1 VKNLP
6 ERQIR
11 LVVEYD
17 GSAFNGWQAG
27 PRAPGGGEGRSVQ
40 EALEAAVEAVT
51 GERATVV
58 GAGRTD
64 AGVSALGQVACFL
77 TKSAIPADRFAPALT
92 AKLPRDVAV
101 LSSDEV
107 PPDFHPR
114 KSAKMKLYRYRVS
127 TRAIR
132 PAVGRG
138 HVMHFGAELDVAAM
152 REGAEA
158 LVGTHDFTSF
168 AAAEATRTKN
178 PERTITR
185 LDVSREGGVV
195 TFEVEGPAFL
205 MHMVRTIV
213 GSLLEVGRGKEA
225 SGWIAQALAARDRS
239 SAGPTAPPDGLTLVW
254 VRYDAQPATPGR

>member
-1 VKNLP
+1 MP
-6 ERQIR
+6 DRHIR
-11 LVVEYD
+11 LVIEYD

-27 PRAPGGGEGRSVQ
+27 ARAPGGGEGRSVQ

-51 GERATVV
+51 GERVTVV

-64 AGVSALGQVACFL
+64 AGVSALGQVACFM
-77 TKSAIPADRFAPALT
+77 TSSSVPADRFAPALT
-92 AKLPRDVAV
+92 GKLPRDVAV
-101 LSSDEV
+101 LKSDEA

-114 KSAKMKLYRYRVS
+114 RSAKMKLYRYRVL

-138 HVMHFGAELDVAAM
+138 HVAHFGGELDVEAM
-152 REGAEA
+152 REAARA

-178 PERTITR
+178 PERTIER
-185 LDVSREGGVV
+185 LDVSREADTV

-205 MHMVRTIV
+205 MHMVRTIA
-213 GSLLEVGRGKEA
+213 GSLIEVGRGKEGPA
-225 SGWIAQALAARDRS
+225 WVSRALAARDRS
-239 SAGPTAPPDGLTLVW
+239 SAGPTAPPEGLTLVW
-254 VRYDAQPATPGR
+254 VRYDG

>member
-1 VKNLP
+1 LATLP

-17 GSAFNGWQAG
+17 GSAFNGWQAKA
-27 PRAPGGGEGRSVQ
+27 RAPGGGEGRSVQ

-51 GERATVV
+51 GERVTVV

-64 AGVSALGQVACFL
+64 AGVSAFGQIACFM
-77 TKSAIPADRFAPALT
+77 TDSRIPADRFAPALT
-92 AKLPRDVAV
+92 SKLPRDVAV
-101 LSSDEV
+101 LRSDEA
-107 PPDFHPR
+107 PLDFHPR

-127 TRAIR
+127 TRAVR

-138 HVMHFGAELDVAAM
+138 HVMHFGAELDVDAM
-152 REGAEA
+152 RGAAEA

-168 AAAEATRTKN
+168 AAAEATRTRN

-185 LDVSREGGVV
+185 LDVSREGDVV
-195 TFEVEGPAFL
+195 AFDVEGPAFL

-213 GSLLEVGRGKEA
+213 GSLLEVGRGKEPPE
-225 SGWIAQALAARDRS
+225 WIARTLAARDRS
-239 SAGPTAPPDGLTLVW
+239 SAGPTALAEGLALVW
-254 VRYDAQPATPGR
+254 VRYDE

>member
-1 VKNLP
+1 MG

-11 LVVEYD
+11 LVIEYD

-27 PRAPGGGEGRSVQ
+27 PKAPGGGVGRSVQ
-40 EALEAAVEAVT
+40 EALEDAVEVVT
-51 GERATVV
+51 GKRVTVH

-64 AGVSALGQVACFL
+64 AGVSALGAVACFM
-77 TKSAIPADRFAPALT
+77 TSSKVPADRFAPALT
-92 AKLPRDVAV
+92 SKLPRDVAV
-101 LSSDEV
+101 LSSEEV

-114 KSAKMKLYRYRVS
+114 RSAKMKLYRYRVS

-138 HVMHFGAELDVAAM
+138 HVAHFGFSLDVDAM
-152 REGAEA
+152 REGAKA

-168 AAAEATRTKN
+168 AAAEATRTNN
-178 PERTITR
+178 PERTIKR
-185 LDVSREGGVV
+185 LDISRDGDTI

-213 GSLLEVGRGKEA
+213 GSLMEVGRGKEA
-225 SGWIAQALAARDRS
+225 PEWIAKALAARDRS
-239 SAGPTAPPDGLTLVW
+239 SAGPTAPAEGLTLVW
-254 VRYDAQPATPGR
+254 VRYDA